1 MKSINENALNDVL
14 EYIRDFIEE
23 NNGTSPK
30 FKDIVNFMGASE
42 SVAYRYIL
50 TLRDR
55 GLVEYNGKGT
65 LRIRD
70 QEKYKTNYKR
80 VAILGTIACGTP
92 EDYRQ
97 DIQGYVAIPCEW
109 IDGEC
114 YLLRAS
120 GDSMVDVGIDDGDLV
135 LIKITDEAFGGQI
148 VAALTE
154 NGTTLKR
161 YIDDGGRAYLHAE
174 NKTYKRQNIYPREL
188 IIQGIALK
196 VIKDLR

>member
-1 MKSINENALNDVL
+1 MKSKSEKTLNEVLN
-14 EYIRDFIEE
+14 YIRCFVEE

-42 SVAYRYIL
+42 SVAYRYL
-50 TLRDR
+50 LALRDR

-65 LRIRD
+65 LRVKN
-70 QEKYKTNYKR
+70 QEKYKANYKR
-80 VAILGTIACGTP
+80 IAILGTIACGTP

-120 GDSMVDVGIDDGDLV
+120 GDSMIDVGIDDGDLV
-135 LIKITDEAFGGQI
+135 LIKIANEAYNGQI
-148 VAALTE
+148 VAALTDD
-154 NGTTLKR
+154 GTTLKR
-161 YIDDGGRAYLHAE
+161 YVYSGGRAYLHAE
-174 NKTYKRQNIYPREL
+174 NKTYKKKNIYPREL
-188 IIQGIALK
+188 MVQGIALK
-196 VIKDLR
+196 IIKDLR